1 MKLDLSW
8 PVSVALHALLL
19 AAILLVPRPKPFKL
33 PAEDAVPVELVA
45 PAPTPAPVQL
55 PRQPETPATPPLPA
69 APLAPATPVTP
80 KPQAP
85 AAQRPA
91 MVKAHSFYAA
101 KLLADPRSRH
111 ARQALATFAPDERAV
126 QLCNIEA
133 MEQIHRW
140 KTELR
145 PDLVVPYATSNLRID
160 EGSIHAQGGAFRSE
174 RRWYAVT
181 FSCNVAQGAV
191 SAFEF
196 SVGEAIPEARWAEY
210 NLVAGD
216 PED

>member
-33 PAEDAVPVELVA
+33 PTEDAVPVELVA
-45 PAPTPAPVQL
+45 PAPTPAQL
-55 PRQPETPATPPLPA
+55 PPQPKAPPTPLGPA
-69 APLAPATPVTP
+69 APLAPAT
-80 KPQAP
+80 AP
-85 AAQRPA
+85 EPEALTTQRPA

-111 ARQALATFAPDERAV
+111 ARQALATFAPDERAI

-140 KTELR
+140 KAELR
-145 PDLVVPYATSNLRID
+145 PDLVVPYATGNLKIAG
-160 EGSIHAQGGAFRSE
+160 GSIHAEGAAFRAGGH
-174 RRWYAVT
+174 WYGVA
-181 FSCNVAQGAV
+181 FSCDVAAGAV
-191 SAFEF
+191 SAFKF
-196 SVGEAIPEARWAEY
+196 SLGKEIPEARWAEY
-210 NLVAGD
+210 NLVAGN

>member
-1 MKLDLSW
+1 MSPVVKLDPSW
-8 PVSVALHALLL
+8 PVSLALHALLL
-19 AAILLVPRPKPFKL
+19 AALLLLPRPQPFRV

-45 PAPTPAPVQL
+45 PAPAPVQL
-55 PRQPETPATPPLPA
+55 PRQQAASA
-69 APLAPATPVTP
+69 APLGRTLAPATTS
-80 KPQAP
+80 KPEAP
-85 AAQRPA
+85 TAQPPS

-111 ARQALATFAPDERAV
+111 ARQALATFAPDERAI

-140 KTELR
+140 KAELR
-145 PDLVVPYATSNLRID
+145 PDLVVPYATGDLRIAG
-160 EGSIHAQGGAFRSE
+160 GSFHAQGGAFRAGG
-174 RRWYAVT
+174 RWYGVV
-181 FSCNVAQGAV
+181 FSCDVTAGAV
-191 SAFEF
+191 AAFEF

-210 NLVAGD
+210 NLVAGN

>member
-1 MKLDLSW
+1 MPPAVKLDLSW
-8 PVSVALHALLL
+8 PVSLALHALLL
-19 AAILLVPRPKPFKL
+19 AALLLLPRPQPFSL

-45 PAPTPAPVQL
+45 PAPPVQPPRPPEAPAIPLTSSAPV
-55 PRQPETPATPPLPA
+55 A
-69 APLAPATPVTP
+69 P
-80 KPQAP
+80 KPEAP
-85 AAQRPA
+85 AAQPPA

-111 ARQALATFAPDERAV
+111 ARQAMASFAADERAI

-140 KTELR
+140 KAELR
-145 PDLVVPYATSNLRID
+145 PDLVVPYATGNLGID
-160 EGSIHAQGGAFRSE
+160 GGSIHAQGGAFRAG

-181 FSCNVAQGAV
+181 FSCTVAQGTVA
-191 SAFEF
+191 AFEF
-196 SVGEAIPEARWAEY
+196 SVGEAIPEAKWAEY

-216 PED
+216 PKD

>member
-1 MKLDLSW
+1 MMPAAKLDPSW

-19 AAILLVPRPKPFKL
+19 AVIVLLPRPQPFRV
-33 PAEDAVPVELVA
+33 PADEAVPVELVT
-45 PAPTPAPVQL
+45 PTPEPVQL
-55 PRQPETPATPPLPA
+55 QRQPEAPVT
-69 APLAPATPVTP
+69 PLAPATTVTP
-80 KPQAP
+80 RPEAP

-91 MVKAHSFYAA
+91 MVTAHSFYAA
-101 KLLADPRSRH
+101 KLLADPRSRR
-111 ARQALATFAPDERAV
+111 ARQALATFAPDERTI

-140 KTELR
+140 RAELR

-160 EGSIHAQGGAFRSE
+160 GGSIHAEGGAFRASG
-174 RRWYAVT
+174 RWYGVT
-181 FSCNVAQGAV
+181 FSCDVAEGTV
-191 SAFEF
+191 SAFAF

-210 NLVAGD
+210 NLVTGT